1 VRPDTLTSIEQKVFN
16 AFAPKTADVRATLI
30 DYSLELKKTVKPNFT
45 VSPAWREE
53 FYNRLKAI
61 GVTVDHAQY
70 DAAGPE
76 IDRLLGN
83 TVARLAFG
91 DSTAKRRGIPEDNQL
106 VRAIDVLRQSQS
118 QKDLFAI
125 AQREQATA
133 SARQ

>member
-1 VRPDTLTSIEQKVFN
+1 VV
-16 AFAPKTADVRATLI
+16 
-30 DYSLELKKTVKPNFT
+30 
-45 VSPAWREE
+45 PAWREE
-53 FYNRLKAI
+53 FYRRLQAK

-70 DAAGPE
+70 EAAGPE

-106 VRAIDVLRQSQS
+106 MRAIDVLKQSQS

-125 AQREQATA
+125 AQRQQATA